1 MTDSDRNAADHD
13 IDPPAVE
20 ANLTEPSAV
29 SGDNWRKVVPENIR
43 DEPCLSR
50 FKDVAALAK
59 SYVAAQKLIGAER
72 IAVPKG
78 EDEASWEQLYNRLG
92 RPATPEEYKLDA
104 ETTVEADPQTEM
116 WFRNTAHQIGLSNKQ
131 AGRLKSAWEEMVQ
144 TRGHEQA
151 ISQEEAQKLLDREMR
166 QEWGSVFE
174 QKHRAA
180 MRAVHRFADG
190 DVVGHLENL
199 MGSKSALKFFAAVGE
214 AISEDRVEGSGIQGF
229 RPDPAQARAQLD
241 SLHRDSQVTEALL
254 DRDHPR
260 HAEYRDLRRKLYRH
274 AYPEE

>member
-1 MTDSDRNAADHD
+1 MTDSARNPVDNG
-13 IDPPAVE
+13 IDSSGIEESLLERSPA
-20 ANLTEPSAV
+20 
-29 SGDNWRKVVPENIR
+29 SGDNWRNGVPENIR
-43 DEPCLSR
+43 NEPCLSR

-78 EDEASWEQLYNRLG
+78 EDEASWEQLYDRLG
-92 RPATPEEYKLDA
+92 RPATPEEYKLNG
-104 ETTVEADPQTEM
+104 ETTVKVDPYTEM
-116 WFRNTAHQIGLSNKQ
+116 WFRNTAHQIGLSEKQ
-131 AGRLKSAWEEMVQ
+131 AVRLKSAWEEMVQ
-144 TRGHEQA
+144 ARGQVQA
-151 ISQEEAQKLLDREMR
+151 ISQEEAQKLLDHEMR

-190 DVVGHLENL
+190 EVVSHLEAL
-199 MGSKSALKFFAAVGE
+199 MGSKSALKFFSAVGE
-214 AISEDRVEGSGIQGF
+214 AISEDRVEGSGKPGF
-229 RPDPAQARAQLD
+229 KPDPAEARAQLD
-241 SLHRDSQVTEALL
+241 SLHRDTQATEALL

-260 HAEYRDLRRKLYRH
+260 HTEYRDLRRKLYRH